1 MGRGTVELGRDGFVE
16 VHWKLY
22 SGRTARSGEVFQW
35 TKTPNQRRDLET
47 IRRIVSDYA
56 RRINA
61 PDVSV
66 FSAPRGD
73 GSPYIEVADDA
84 YYFVIEERGTELHR
98 RRTTDLDELLYW
110 IFDHVT
116 SSLSSDFELRHRKPG
131 EDSRRQLSAST
142 KHFSPSFRPTGENGK
157 PRNTAA

>member
-1 MGRGTVELGRDGFVE
+1 MD
-16 VHWKLY
+16 KDAQ
-22 SGRTARSGEVFQW
+22 S
-35 TKTPNQRRDLET
+35 KPRDLET

-131 EDSRRQLSAST
+131 EDSRRQLFC
-142 KHFSPSFRPTGENGK
+142 KHEALLAQLSPHWGERKAEEHRRIVARHPFNDHLG
-157 PRNTAA
+157 